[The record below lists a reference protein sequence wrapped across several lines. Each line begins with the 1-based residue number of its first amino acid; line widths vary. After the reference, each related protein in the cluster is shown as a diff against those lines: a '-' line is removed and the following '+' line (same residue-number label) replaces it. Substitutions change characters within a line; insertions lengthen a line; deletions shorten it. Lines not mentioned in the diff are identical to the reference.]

1 MVRDPVTD
9 YEYPHTWVNACT
21 DKQTLKLAAEGLGVL
36 TSTGKVLKRGFTTGT
51 TAAAA
56 CKAAV
61 LSLKNRTESVDVKI
75 PCGLIVTVPVK
86 AINGTASAW
95 KYPGDYKGDVTAGL
109 EFRAFAVEEQDTG
122 ISFSAGRGIGRF
134 VRDTPR
140 YKTGEPAISKPSRQ
154 SIKNAI
160 QEALT
165 ETGLKGIHV
174 KLEIPEGV
182 KTGKKTLN
190 PKVGVEGGISVLGST
205 GLVEPWDDHLSES
218 VFSRISSADKVVITT
233 GRIGL
238 RYSRMLFPDHEVVLV
253 GVNMQ
258 KGIDSAKGEIILCG
272 LPALILK
279 FINPEILTDSG
290 YKTVEEM
297 TTSPEWMEIIKEN
310 LSEYKSD
317 NQNIRVVIINR
328 DGNTEGDSG

>member
-1 MVRDPVTD
+1 MLRDPVTD
-9 YEYPHTWVNACT
+9 YEYPHTWVDACT
-21 DKQTLKLAAEGLGVL
+21 DKKALKLAAEGLGVL
-36 TSTGKVLKRGFTTGT
+36 TSTGGVLKRGFTTGT

-61 LSLKNRTESVDVKI
+61 LSLKNRTESVYVKI

-86 AINGTASAW
+86 AIKGTASAW

-109 EFRAFAVEEQDTG
+109 EFRALAVEQGTG

-140 YKTGEPAISKPSRQ
+140 YKTGEPAISESSRQ
-154 SIKNAI
+154 SIRNAI

-174 KLEIPEGV
+174 KLEIPEGEE
-182 KTGKKTLN
+182 TGKKTLN

-218 VFSRISSADKVVITT
+218 VFCRISSADKVVITT

-279 FINPEILTDSG
+279 FINPNILNDSG

-297 TTSPEWMEIIKEN
+297 TTSPEWKEIIKEN
-310 LSEYKSD
+310 LCEYKSD
-317 NQNIRVVIINR
+317 NQNVRVVIINR
-328 DGNTEGDSG
+328 NGNTEGDSG